1 MLMHFSDL
9 NPHSSIL
16 FTQLV
21 NIFYTFV
28 SENINAILIINL
40 ALSQTAVA
48 VLEWT
53 PISFIL
59 LRYKYNILH
68 EIQL

>member
-9 NPHSSIL
+9 NPHSYRL

-53 PISFIL
+53 PINFIL
-59 LRYKYNILH
+59 LRYKYILYFT
-68 EIQL
+68 